1 MAVQTRIQ
9 VRRGTLAQWNA
20 AAVVLGQGILYQG
33 EIGYETDTG
42 RFKVGDGSTA
52 WGSLTYASVLPSSF
66 VAGSGIALTPGTNG
80 STLTI
85 SLSDPTIQVSDIT
98 DFAEGVDD
106 RVASLLQ
113 AGNNISLTYNDS
125 ANTLTINSTL
135 GTEEVQDAIG
145 TYISGVSGISVGYN
159 DTTGYTT
166 IGLSDLTVQLADIT
180 DLSSNARTF
189 LTTPSSSN
197 LGTLVTDETGSGP
210 LVFANSPT
218 MSGVTVTG
226 VLTAHTMTAAG
237 GDFVLTETGTGA
249 FVQVRD
255 GGIELRDSY
264 LSVVKSPLQA
274 VLTIDGSGNLYSDG
288 TLSVANN
295 AFSVNSSGNVAV
307 VGNLTVSGSGL
318 VASNI
323 NNFDTQVRTNRLD
336 QMTAPTA
343 AVSFNS
349 QKITNLADPT
359 NDQDAATKAY
369 VDAARSGLDVKQSVR
384 VATTSANSHLILTGL
399 QTIDGIALAVGD
411 RVLVKDHV
419 STSTN
424 GIYVASSGSWAR
436 AADADTSAKVTAGM
450 FTFVAEG
457 TTNADSG
464 WVLTTNDT
472 ITLGTTGLAFAQF
485 SGAGQITAGSG
496 LVKNGNTLDV
506 GGTAGRIVV
515 NADSIDLA
523 TVTRSDTN
531 YDAAPAST
539 YIGSITT
546 DSYGRVTSV
555 LNAKVFEAT
564 DVTKGVASFSN
575 NDFTVTSGVVTIKTS
590 GVGNTQLENSAVTVG
605 STSISLGGSSTT
617 LAGLSSVTSTSFVG
631 ALTGNAS
638 TATALQTA
646 RTINGTSFDG
656 TANITISF
664 IDGGTP

>member
-189 LTTPSSSN
+189 LTTPSSNN
-197 LGTLVTDETGSGP
+197 LSTLVTDETGSGP

-218 MSGVTVTG
+218 MSGVTVSG
-226 VLTAHTMTAAG
+226 VLTANRISAANG
-237 GDFVLTETGTGA
+237 NFTVDDYSGA
-249 FVQVRD
+249 GVQVKN
-255 GGIELRDSY
+255 GYVEFRDST
-264 LSVVKSPLQA
+264 LTFVRSPLQT
-274 VLTIDGSGNLYSDG
+274 VFTIDGSGNLSSLG

-323 NNFDTQVRTNRLD
+323 NNFDSQVRTSRLD

-359 NDQDAATKAY
+359 SDQDAATKAY
-369 VDAARSGLDVKQSVR
+369 VDATRSGLDVKQSVR
-384 VATTSANSHLILTGL
+384 VATTSANSNLILTGL

-424 GIYVASSGSWAR
+424 GIYVASSGSWVR

-564 DVTKGVASFSN
+564 DVIKGVASFSN

>member
-189 LTTPSSSN
+189 LTTPSSNN
-197 LGTLVTDETGSGP
+197 LSTLVTDETGSGP

-218 MSGVTVTG
+218 MSGVTVSG
-226 VLTAHTMTAAG
+226 VLTANRISAANG
-237 GDFVLTETGTGA
+237 NFTVDDYSGA
-249 FVQVRD
+249 GVQVKN
-255 GGIELRDSY
+255 GYVEFRDST
-264 LSVVKSPLQA
+264 LTFVRSPLQT
-274 VLTIDGSGNLYSDG
+274 VFTIDGSGNLSSLG

-323 NNFDTQVRTNRLD
+323 NNFDSQVRTSRLD

-359 NDQDAATKAY
+359 SDQDAATKAY
-369 VDAARSGLDVKQSVR
+369 VDATRSGLDVKQSVR
-384 VATTSANSHLILTGL
+384 VATTSANSNLILTGL

-564 DVTKGVASFSN
+564 DVIKGVASFSN